1 MSRYRKLGLGI
12 VFCWFFF
19 GGIGH
24 FIATDFFTSIV
35 PPYVPSPRTVVYVSG
50 VFEILGAI
58 GVLIAAT
65 RFWAGI
71 GLFLLTICVTPANVH
86 MWMHPEQFE
95 GFSPTMLSLRLVIQ
109 VLLLACILWSTQP
122 PKREPAAA

>member
-1 MSRYRKLGLGI
+1 MSLYRKLGLGI

-24 FIATDFFTSIV
+24 FVATDFFTSIV

>member
-1 MSRYRKLGLGI
+1 MSLYRKLGLGI

-24 FIATDFFTSIV
+24 FVATDFFTSIV
-35 PPYVPSPRTVVYVSG
+35 PPYVPSPRTMVYVSG
-50 VFEILGAI
+50 VFEILGALGI
-58 GVLIAAT
+58 LIAAT
-65 RFWAGI
+65 RFWAGV

-95 GFSPTMLSLRLVIQ
+95 GFSPTMLTLRLVIQ

-122 PKREPAAA
+122 PKREAAAA

>member
-1 MSRYRKLGLGI
+1 MSLYRKLGLGI

-24 FIATDFFTSIV
+24 FVATDFFISIV
-35 PPYVPSPRTVVYVSG
+35 PPYVPSPRTMVYVSG